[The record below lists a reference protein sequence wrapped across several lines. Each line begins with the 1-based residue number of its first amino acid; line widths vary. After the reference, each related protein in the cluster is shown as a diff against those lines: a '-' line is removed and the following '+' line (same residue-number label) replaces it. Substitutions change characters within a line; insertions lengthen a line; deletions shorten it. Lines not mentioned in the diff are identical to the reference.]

1 MKSVSFGV
9 SWIAKAM
16 TGSAAVLSALALS
29 LSPASASSAAYPT
42 KTVRL
47 VVAFGAGGITDI
59 IARALGQKLS
69 ERLGQTF
76 VIDNRAGAGGA
87 LGAGLVSSA
96 EPDGYTLLVTTA
108 GIAIRAVAQDGAIN
122 PRTQLLPIAAPA
134 STPSIWVVHS
144 SVSLKEQN
152 MMAYLRSRKDQSFTY
167 GSPGVGTLEH
177 LTSEYLFNAIPGIKS
192 IHVPF
197 QGGAAASTAV
207 LGQQVDIT
215 TTAMPTAAALIR
227 DGKLKV
233 AAVGSTERMPQ
244 LPDAPTLSQAG
255 FPDFESASWIAI
267 FGPPKMP
274 TDIAE
279 KLNAAVNEV
288 LGDAGLRERLTAL
301 GFTTHKRSQAETAN
315 YMQSELDRWRKVTT
329 TIGFQIK

>member
-1 MKSVSFGV
+1 MKSALFGV
-9 SWIAKAM
+9 SQVVKAIA
-16 TGSAAVLSALALS
+16 GSVAVLSAFVLPLS
-29 LSPASASSAAYPT
+29 HGSAYAAEYPT

-59 IARALGQKLS
+59 IARAIGQKLT

-76 VIDNRAGAGGA
+76 YIDNRPGAGGA
-87 LGAGLVSSA
+87 LGAGVVSSA

-108 GIAIRAVAQDGAIN
+108 GIAIRAVAQEGAIN
-122 PRTQLLPIAAPA
+122 PRTQLLPVAAPA

-152 MMAYLRSRKDQSFTY
+152 MLAYLRSRKDQSFTY

-177 LTSEYLFNAIPGIKS
+177 LTSEYLFNAIPGVKS

-197 QGGAAASTAV
+197 QGGAAASSAV

-227 DGKLKV
+227 DGKLRV
-233 AAVGSTERMPQ
+233 AAVGSKERMPQ

-255 FPDFESASWIAI
+255 FPEFESASWIAI

-274 TDIAE
+274 ADIAL

-288 LGDAGLRERLTAL
+288 LGDSDLRERLTAL
-301 GFTTHKRSQAETAN
+301 GFTTHKRSRAETAD
-315 YMQSELDRWRKVTT
+315 YMASELDRWRKVTT

>member
-1 MKSVSFGV
+1 MKSALLRA
-9 SWIAKAM
+9 SWIAKA
-16 TGSAAVLSALALS
+16 TAGLVAICVALVLS
-29 LSPASASSAAYPT
+29 LSPVSAATAAYPN

-59 IARALGQKLS
+59 IARALAQKLT

-76 VIDNRAGAGGA
+76 FIDNRPGAGGA
-87 LGAGLVSSA
+87 LGAGIVSSA

-108 GIAIRAVAQDGAIN
+108 GIAIRAVAQEGAIN
-122 PRTQLLPIAAPA
+122 PHTQLMPVATPA
-134 STPSIWVVHS
+134 STPSIWVVHN

-152 MMAYLRSRKDQSFTY
+152 MREYLWSRKDQTFTY

-177 LTSEYLFNAIPGIKS
+177 LTSEYLFRAIPGLKS

-197 QGGAAASTAV
+197 QGGAAASSAV

-215 TTAMPTAAALIR
+215 TTAMPTAAALIS
-227 DGKLKV
+227 DGKLRV
-233 AAVGSTERMPQ
+233 SAVGSLERMAQ

-255 FPDFESASWIAI
+255 FPDFESASWIGI

-274 TDIAE
+274 AAIAE
-279 KLNAAVNEV
+279 KLNAAVAEA
-288 LGDAGLRERLTAL
+288 LKEADLRERLTAL
-301 GFTTHKRSQAETAN
+301 GFTSHRRSQAETAA
-315 YMQSELDRWRKVTT
+315 YMAIELDRWRKVTT
-329 TIGFQIK
+329 TIGYQLK